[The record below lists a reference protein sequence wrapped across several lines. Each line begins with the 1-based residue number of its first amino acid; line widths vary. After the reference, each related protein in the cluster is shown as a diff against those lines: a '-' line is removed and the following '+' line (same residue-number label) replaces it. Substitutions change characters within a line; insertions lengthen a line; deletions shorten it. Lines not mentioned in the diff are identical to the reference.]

1 VRSRALN
8 KKIDIYQTSTATDS
22 YGGDTV
28 SSTLISSSWAK
39 LSSLSSRSVVDF
51 GLDYTTNAVQVTT
64 RFREDLPYNSSTLY
78 FMYRGE
84 KYRIETFPINDDFK
98 DGFISFIGVKEKPST
113 NTELTA
119 I

>member
-1 VRSRALN
+1 
-8 KKIDIYQTSTATDS
+8 
-22 YGGDTV
+22 
-28 SSTLISSSWAK
+28 
-39 LSSLSSRSVVDF
+39 
-51 GLDYTTNAVQVTT
+51 
-64 RFREDLPYNSSTLY
+64 
-78 FMYRGE
+78 MYRGE